1 MSEASG
7 QAERATI
14 AYVLKGFPRMSET
27 FIAGEIYRLEQ
38 AGLRLRLFATKQDEA
53 YRHPV
58 VDRIRAPLV
67 YLPAVRS
74 PSRSASLLAWLAA
87 TLPTFRSAIFRCARR
102 RPLGLARA
110 AAAALA

>member
-7 QAERATI
+7 QAERGTI

-38 AGLRLRLFATKQDEA
+38 AGVRLRLFATKQDEA

-58 VDRIRAPLV
+58 VDRIRSPLTYLPSTTSLSRAAPLTGWLV
-67 YLPAVRS
+67 TNVPLFRQP
-74 PSRSASLLAWLAA
+74 LA
-87 TLPTFRSAIFRCARR
+87 RCARA
-102 RPLGLARA
+102 RPRGLARA
-110 AAAALA
+110 AL